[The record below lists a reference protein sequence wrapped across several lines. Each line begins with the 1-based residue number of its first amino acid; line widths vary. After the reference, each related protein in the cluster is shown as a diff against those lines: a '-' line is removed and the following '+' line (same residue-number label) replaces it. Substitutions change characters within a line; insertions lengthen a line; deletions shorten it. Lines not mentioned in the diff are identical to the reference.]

1 MAFRRVAPEAAAK
14 EAALA
19 AEQAE
24 VMAEWHAGVA
34 SDLLKLAE
42 AHANANANATLA
54 AVAKWRSDQEK
65 RRQRWCGAALMLIG
79 SGDDPDAVCAGLGL
93 GRTALQ
99 QAVRTG
105 GPVLSS
111 FADLLYTARPK
122 QQMKEAS

>member
-1 MAFRRVAPEAAAK
+1 MAFRRVTPEAAAK

-19 AEQAE
+19 AGQAE

-42 AHANANANATLA
+42 AHANANATLA
-54 AVAKWRSDQEK
+54 AVAKWRADQEK
-65 RRQRWCGAALMLIG
+65 RRQRWCSAALMLIG

-111 FADLLYTARPK
+111 FADLLYMPRPK
-122 QQMKEAS
+122 RKKEAA

>member
-1 MAFRRVAPEAAAK
+1 MAFRRVTPEAAAK

-19 AEQAE
+19 AEQAD
-24 VMAEWHAGVA
+24 VMAGWHAGIA

-42 AHANANANATLA
+42 TPADANATLA
-54 AVAKWRSDQEK
+54 AVAKWRADQEK

-105 GPVLSS
+105 SPVLGS

-122 QQMKEAS
+122 QQRQEVA